1 MKWKTISPYTRT
13 TTFSPFVKRQTNSR
27 VTYKDS
33 YGTKLINTTRVLSS
47 ARGHPKNENTVW
59 EEKLKNSINLFG
71 DGENCTELH
80 EHAYSEF
87 CFTDTH
93 DIVKY
98 ANELNR
104 SKYREVQN
112 YKRELMYN
120 RMYGILWELSPV
132 PKDDFVH
139 EDKLVELQVRLHES
153 IERCEAFEEKEKKF
167 KENILNKM

>member
-13 TTFSPFVKRQTNSR
+13 ITFSPFVKRQTISR
-27 VTYKDS
+27 EIYRGS
-33 YGTKLINTTRVLSS
+33 YGKKLINTTRVLSS
-47 ARGHPKNENTVW
+47 AQGHPKNENTVW

-87 CFTDTH
+87 CFTDTF

-98 ANELNR
+98 SNELNR

-112 YKRELMYN
+112 YITECMVF
-120 RMYGILWELSPV
+120 YGNYHRYLKTILYTRINSSSY
-132 PKDDFVH
+132 KFVYMN
-139 EDKLVELQVRLHES
+139 L
-153 IERCEAFEEKEKKF
+153 
-167 KENILNKM
+167 

>member
-1 MKWKTISPYTRT
+1 MEKIIKNEMEDYIALHTYDYILAFCQATNESPGRYTE
-13 TTFSPFVKRQTNSR
+13 
-27 VTYKDS
+27 YS
-33 YGTKLINTTRVLSS
+33 YGKKLINTTRVLSS
-47 ARGHPKNENTVW
+47 AQGHPKNENTVW

-153 IERCEAFEEKEKKF
+153 IERCERYS
-167 KENILNKM
+167 